1 MSTRRP
7 RRTYTEA
14 FKKQIVDL
22 HKAGKARKEII
33 EEYDLTGSA
42 FDKWVR
48 QHNQT
53 GSFKEKDNLT
63 PEQKELKELRKAN
76 TQLQMENDIL
86 KQAALIFG
94 RKFEVIKRNKHKY
107 SISAMCRALEI
118 SRGSYYYEVIKKE
131 SDAKLEQAIIE
142 EFAKSKNNYGTR
154 KLKKRMKQRAFTVS
168 RRRIGR
174 IMKKFHLV
182 SKYDKPSYKPQKSGV
197 NQAKIENTLNREFDQ
212 EQPMKAI
219 VTDLT
224 YVKVA
229 NKWFYVCFILDLFNR
244 EIIGY
249 SAGPNKTADLVLQ
262 ALATVK
268 GDLHTVNVFHTD
280 RGKEFDNHTI
290 DELLDTF
297 DIVRS
302 LSRKGNPYD
311 NAVAESTYKSFK
323 FEFVYENTFHTL
335 YELQVQLMD
344 YVHWWNH
351 FRPHGSLDY
360 ETPIDYREG
369 WEQEQSE
376 RKLTCPSPIS

>member
-14 FKKQIVDL
+14 FKKQIVEL

-86 KQAALIFG
+86 KQAALIFW
-94 RKFEVIKRNKHKY
+94 RKFEVIKRNKHNY

-197 NQAKIENTLNREFDQ
+197 NQAKTENALNREFDQ

-268 GDLHTVNVFHTD
+268 GDLHTVKVFHTD
-280 RGKEFDNHTI
+280 RGKEFDNHI
-290 DELLDTF
+290 LDELLGTF

-323 FEFVYENTFHTL
+323 FEFVYGHTFHTL

-344 YVHWWNH
+344 YVHWWNPV
-351 FRPHGSLDY
+351 RPHGSLDY

-376 RKLTCPSPIS
+376 KELTCPSPIS